1 MLYNCNQLR
10 IFNTLLGEG
19 KDKMVIFALIT
30 NCYKHLCG
38 LLLIVILSIAKNLN
52 KHLKS
57 IQRCFASLNMT
68 FLETTFIHIP
78 RSGETQPCW

>member
-68 FLETTFIHIP
+68 FLEHALFLLDRHH
-78 RSGETQPCW
+78 E